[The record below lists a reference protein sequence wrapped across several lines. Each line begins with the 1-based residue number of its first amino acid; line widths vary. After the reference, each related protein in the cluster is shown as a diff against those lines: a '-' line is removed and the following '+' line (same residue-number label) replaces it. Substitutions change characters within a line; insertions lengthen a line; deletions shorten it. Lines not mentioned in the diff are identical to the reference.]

1 MVVMVGRKI
10 LLVNIIKLE
19 NDMNIPYDRNGN
31 LSANRFCRYF
41 EELQEELEELEE
53 SYEYSGGETEN
64 ILIEIEDIKADIE
77 SLEKAYKYLS
87 GEEFLISENNINS
100 YIKELVEDNYRI
112 PQIIENFIDWES
124 LVEDFLPDYQT
135 VEIDGNLFYY
145 L

>member
-1 MVVMVGRKI
+1 
-10 LLVNIIKLE
+10 
-19 NDMNIPYDRNGN
+19 MNIPYDIDGN

-53 SYEYSGGETEN
+53 SYESTEETGS
-64 ILIEIEDIKADIE
+64 ILTQIEDIKADIE
-77 SLEKAYKYLS
+77 SLEEAYKYLS

-112 PQIIENFIDWES
+112 PQIIENYIDWES
-124 LVEDFLPDYQT
+124 LIEDFLPDYQT

>member
-1 MVVMVGRKI
+1 
-10 LLVNIIKLE
+10 
-19 NDMNIPYDRNGN
+19 MNIPYDRDGN

-53 SYEYSGGETEN
+53 SYESTEETGS
-64 ILIEIEDIKADIE
+64 ILTQIEDIKADIE
-77 SLEKAYKYLS
+77 SLEEAYKELS
-87 GEEFLISENNINS
+87 GQEFLISEDNINQH
-100 YIKELVEDNYRI
+100 IKELVEDNYQI
-112 PQIIENFIDWES
+112 PEFIENYIDWDS

>member
-1 MVVMVGRKI
+1 
-10 LLVNIIKLE
+10 
-19 NDMNIPYDRNGN
+19 MNIPYDRDGN

-53 SYEYSGGETEN
+53 SYESTEETGS
-64 ILIEIEDIKADIE
+64 ILTQIEDIKADIE
-77 SLEKAYKYLS
+77 SLEQAYKDLS
-87 GEEFLISENNINS
+87 GQEFLISEDNINQH
-100 YIKELVEDNYRI
+100 IKELVEDNYQI
-112 PQIIENFIDWES
+112 PEFIENYIDWDS